1 VIKMKIQ
8 ICVVIGALLICCC
21 AGSEIIG
28 QTPGNER
35 NAKSPTP
42 SSADFTWRGKVEA
55 GGTLEI
61 IGVSGDIQAEVY
73 EGDEVEV
80 VAIKQGNK
88 NGFDQVQIRVEESAG
103 RVRICAAYPLLNE
116 QGRSE
121 CMAGKKRRDVATI
134 DDREVYVRSEEG
146 EKQSFR
152 LEGVRVQFRVR
163 IPSRKSF
170 GAQVRLETRD
180 VIATDFPITALG
192 RFSGNGLEGVI
203 GQGGLKLTLH
213 TIFGNVELRRAQ

>member
-1 VIKMKIQ
+1 MKIH
-8 ICVVIGALLICCC
+8 ICVVIGALLICWLPG
-21 AGSEIIG
+21 AEIIG
-28 QTPGNER
+28 QTPGNGS
-35 NAKSPTP
+35 NTKSSPP
-42 SSADFTWRGKVEA
+42 SSVDFTWRGRVES
-55 GGTLEI
+55 GGMLEI
-61 IGVSGDIQAEVY
+61 IGISGDIQAEVY

-80 VAIKQGNK
+80 VALKQGNK

-121 CMAGKKRRDVATI
+121 CMAGEKRRDVATI
-134 DDREVYVRSEEG
+134 DGREVYVRSESG

-180 VIATDFPITALG
+180 LIATDFPITALG
-192 RFSGNGLEGVI
+192 RFSGNGLEGAI

-213 TIFGNVELRRAQ
+213 TIFGNVELRRSR

>member
-1 VIKMKIQ
+1 MKIQ
-8 ICVVIGALLICCC
+8 IRVVIGAVLICCC

-28 QTPGNER
+28 QTPGTER

-103 RVRICAAYPLLNE
+103 RVRICAAYPLLDE

-121 CMAGKKRRDVATI
+121 CLAGEKRRDVATI
-134 DDREVYVRSEEG
+134 DGREVYVRSEQG

-170 GAQVRLETRD
+170 GAQVQFETTNE
-180 VIATDFPITALG
+180 IATDFPITVLG
-192 RFSGNGLEGVI
+192 RFYENSLEGAI

-213 TIFGNVELRRAQ
+213 TILGNISLRRAQ

>member
-1 VIKMKIQ
+1 MKIQ
-8 ICVVIGALLICCC
+8 ICIVIGAFLFCCC
-21 AGSEIIG
+21 SAAEVIG

-35 NAKSPTP
+35 NAKSAPT
-42 SSADFTWRGKVEA
+42 SSADFAWRGKVEE
-55 GGTLEI
+55 GGMLEI
-61 IGVSGDIQAEVY
+61 IGISGDIRAEVY
-73 EGDEVEV
+73 EGDEVEI

-103 RVRICAAYPLLNE
+103 RVRVCAAYPLLNE

-121 CMAGKKRRDVATI
+121 CLLGEKWPDVATI
-134 DDREVYVRSEEG
+134 DNREVYVRSENG
-146 EKQSFR
+146 KKQSFR

-170 GAQVRLETRD
+170 GAQVQLETRGE
-180 VIATDFPITALG
+180 IATDFPITVLG
-192 RFSGNGLEGVI
+192 RFSGNGLQGSI

>member
-1 VIKMKIQ
+1 MKIQ
-8 ICVVIGALLICCC
+8 IRVVIGAVLICCC

-103 RVRICAAYPLLNE
+103 RVRICAAYPLLDE

-121 CMAGKKRRDVATI
+121 CLAGGKRRDVANFGG
-134 DDREVYVRSEEG
+134 REIHVRSDKG
-146 EKQSFR
+146 NKQSFR
-152 LEGVRVQFRVR
+152 LEAVSVQFKVR
-163 IPSRKSF
+163 IPAGKSF
-170 GAQVRLETRD
+170 GAQVQFETTNE
-180 VIATDFPITALG
+180 IATDFPITVLG
-192 RFSGNGLEGVI
+192 RFYENSLEGAI

-213 TIFGNVELRRAQ
+213 TILGNISLRRAQ